1 MAKFPV
7 NPGDSQSAI
16 TDAINYTLSGPG
28 GLGQNFKG
36 FSSETVGDAPPTN
49 VLAYLTGN
57 FRPPFTQTTPASTYV
72 SLIAIS
78 TAQYL
83 DPVTIKFTFAATQP
97 TPPFALGNG
106 LEVGGVTPAGPY
118 DGVYRG
124 AGVLE
129 CTTTYVI
136 IRVTGDGTT
145 PAPGTGGFINFNP
158 FGGGA
163 FVSTDANAKVTVNG
177 ATDRVFVSAQLNSIL
192 TYTAT
197 GPTQLTYTVMIN
209 RQVAVPNDDPTNPDF
224 TFAYDKTIA
233 VKNYNVTVDA
243 TATRVYSLSVTSGIS
258 HVPRTT
264 YPRVYSVPTTAVTG
278 SGTLLTLGIEL
289 RPNIA
294 ESSVGLSSGGPYFTP
309 GPATT
314 YRTGPWNFKNIT
326 AAVGSGTV
334 CTVTLTNSAPAF
346 VVGQSVTISGT
357 SSPSFDGTYQLTAA
371 SPTQIQFAST
381 VAGTAT
387 LTSATANAAFYNTV
401 ITILDPGNGYAVGDT
416 VRVLGSDIGGA
427 DGTNDMILT
436 IDQITTGTA
445 TLPPTTFANWYSPVE
460 IETTFT
466 AVIDTPPI
474 GYYWYRVELEVDIT
488 PGIGADAVINQ
499 VEFGYRT
506 LSAQVVKA

>member
-7 NPGDSQSAI
+7 NPGDSPGAI
-16 TDAINYTLSGPG
+16 TDAINYTLSGPA

-36 FSSETVGDAPPTN
+36 FSSETVGATPPVN
-49 VLAYLTGN
+49 VLSYLTGN
-57 FRPPFTQTTPASTYV
+57 FRPPFTQTTPASTRV
-72 SLIAIS
+72 APIAVG

-83 DPVTIKFTFAATQP
+83 DPVTIKFVFAVAQP

-106 LEVGGVTPAGPY
+106 LVVVGVTPSGPY
-118 DGVYRG
+118 DGVFRG

-136 IRVTGDGTT
+136 IRVSGDGTT
-145 PAPGTGGFINFNP
+145 PGAGTGGQISFNP
-158 FGGGA
+158 FGAGD

-177 ATDRVFVSAQLNSIL
+177 GTDRVFVSAQLNSIL

-197 GPTQLTYTVMIN
+197 APTQLTYSVMIN
-209 RQVAVPNDDPTNPDF
+209 RRVAIPNADPANPDF
-224 TFAYDKTIA
+224 LFAYDKTIA
-233 VKNYNVTVDA
+233 VKNYSVTVDA
-243 TATRVYSLSVTSGIS
+243 TESSVRALAVTSGIS
-258 HVPRTT
+258 PVPGETF
-264 YPRVYSVPTTAVTG
+264 PSVFSVPTYAVTG
-278 SGTLLTLGIEL
+278 SGTNLGVTIEL
-289 RPNIA
+289 RPCIA
-294 ESSVGLSSGGPYFTP
+294 QSSAGLSSGGPYFTP

-314 YRTGPWNFKNIT
+314 YRDAPWNFKNIT

-334 CTVTLTNSAPAF
+334 CTVTLANSAPAF

-357 SSPSFDGTYQLTAA
+357 TAPSFDGTYQITAA
-371 SPTQIQFAST
+371 GPAQIQFASVVT
-381 VAGTAT
+381 GTAT
-387 LTSATANAAFYNTV
+387 VTGATANAAFFNTV
-401 ITILDPGNGYAVGDT
+401 ITVAAAGNGYVTGDT

-427 DGTNDMILT
+427 AGTNDMILT
-436 IDQITTGTA
+436 ITAVTAGTA

-474 GYYWYRVELEVDIT
+474 GFYWYLVELEVDID
-488 PGIGADAVINQ
+488 PAIGGTAEINQ